1 MIFMTELSETVTDLV
16 LRPVDGY
23 VTTVNGHCIP
33 QPPWIVHD
41 DPNTVIAYDQWLIDQ
56 GRREAQELGDDW
68 MIRRLADAVAEKME
82 APTRHLLSDFL
93 FGQPQPKFEARS

>member
-1 MIFMTELSETVTDLV
+1 MILMTKLSEAVTDLV
-16 LRPVDGY
+16 LRPVDGH

-41 DPNTVIAYDQWLIDQ
+41 DWSTVTAYDQWLIDQ

-68 MIRRLADAVAEKME
+68 MIQRLADAVAEKME
-82 APTRHLLSDFL
+82 TSTRHLLSDFL
-93 FGQPQPKFEARS
+93 FGQPHPRFEARS